1 MSEVS
6 APAAPASVAPAAAP
20 IAAPD
25 AVQQPAA
32 PAPTTSIGAQQ
43 PAPQAPVAPQE
54 PSEPAPDPKGKAE
67 PVEYEPTGD
76 PGLDYA
82 LSFLGKAGYH
92 DDHPAIQAAS
102 QGDFGLLKAELAS
115 KGIAGW
121 EQALALAE
129 RAYETARAEAAK
141 VQAAVQESVTAVAE
155 SLGVDWEAAVEFAR
169 ENATPEEIETINKMF
184 SDPYTAK
191 MAALWISHAYSSNPN
206 TSVPPAR
213 EPVKPNAVPADGNT
227 SQGTLTRAEF
237 AAEAGKLHKRFGDA
251 YTTTPE
257 YKALAR
263 RLQR

>member
-6 APAAPASVAPAAAP
+6 APAAPVAAP
-20 IAAPD
+20 AAPD
-25 AVQQPAA
+25 AAQQPAA
-32 PAPTTSIGAQQ
+32 PAPAPAPSTSLGIQP

-54 PSEPAPDPKGKAE
+54 PPAPAPDPKGKAE

-115 KGIAGW
+115 KDIAGW

-129 RAYETARAEAAK
+129 RAYETAQGEAAK
-141 VQAAVQESVTAVAE
+141 VQEAVQESVTLVAE

-169 ENATPEEIETINKMF
+169 ETATPEEIETINKMF

-191 MAALWISHAYSSNPN
+191 MAALWVSHAYSSNPN

-213 EPVKPNAVPADGNT
+213 EPVKPNAIPAEGNT

-237 AAEAGKLHKRFGDA
+237 AAEAGKLHKRFGDS
-251 YTTTPE
+251 YTTSPE